1 MKFSVSAVVLLCA
14 GLASASVVAPIASVS
29 TQFHAQDE
37 LGQYSYGYSGGPSA
51 KTETKTADGVVRGGY
66 SYVDGHGL
74 VQSASYVA
82 DPHNGFRVA
91 ATNLPVAPAAPAP
104 APVPLPVA
112 PVPVVKAA
120 PIIPAAPVL
129 PAVAPLPVYKA
140 ATYAPLAPYAA
151 TPYAAAPYAHYAAP
165 APVVYA
171 ASWPA
176 GVETPDVTLAK
187 AAHIQAVHDQ
197 KALIHSWRRK
207 RSAPLAYAAYPG
219 YAYSVPK
226 GFAYSSVTHGY
237 TPAHYPYAAPYAY
250 TPAATYPLAA
260 APLAH
265 APLAHAPLPVGDTP
279 EVAAA
284 KAAHFAA
291 VHEAKARVYAAPHAP
306 AYHAYAAPHVYASHA
321 APLPLPVTD
330 TPEVAHAKAAHLAA
344 VSAAKYSAYHH

>member
-1 MKFSVSAVVLLCA
+1 MAVLFRLQAAIVLSCIALVSSS
-14 GLASASVVAPIASVS
+14 GVS
-29 TQFHAQDE
+29 TQYHAQDGI
-37 LGQYSYGYSGGPSA
+37 GQYSYGYSGGPSA

-104 APVPLPVA
+104 APLPVA
-112 PVPVVKAA
+112 PVVKAA
-120 PIIPAAPVL
+120 PVIPAAPLV
-129 PAVAPLPVYKA
+129 PAAPLPVYKA
-140 ATYAPLAPYAA
+140 ATYAPLAPYV
-151 TPYAAAPYAHYAAP
+151 AAP
-165 APVVYA
+165 APLPVYG
-171 ASWPA
+171 WPA
-176 GVETPDVTLAK
+176 GVETPEVTLAK
-187 AAHIQAVHDQ
+187 HAHIQAVHEQ

-207 RSAPLAYAAYPG
+207 RSAPLAYAAYP
-219 YAYSVPK
+219 YAYTVPK
-226 GFAYSSVTHGY
+226 GFAYSSVTHHGY
-237 TPAHYPYAAPYAY
+237 TPAHYPYAAAYTPAY
-250 TPAATYPLAA
+250 TPAATYPLAHA
-260 APLAH
+260 TPLAH
-265 APLAHAPLPVGDTP
+265 VAAPHVPLDTP

-291 VHEAKARVYAAPHAP
+291 VHEAKARVYAAPHAYP
-306 AYHAYAAPHVYASHA
+306 AAPHVYSHA